1 MAKAK
6 KQKSPPGNPRIVE
19 LGRNTRFAKGQSGN
33 PGGRPKR
40 TPYADA
46 HRYVAELASSE
57 LRVSAQD
64 SVAISIAKTMARQA
78 IRGSAG
84 TINEPTNL
92 RLRWQ
97 LPFGH
102 SKWNV
107 SFIARKRFP
116 PASKI
121 PAKAKDSRS
130 GSSNE
135 AVESCGQ
142 CSRETAREL
151 TTKIL
156 ECDRDAS

>member
-78 IRGSAG
+78 IRGSVVAAAECADRCEG
-84 TINEPTNL
+84 RPGQRVEIDQPDVVKF
-92 RLRWQ
+92 R
-97 LPFGH
+97 
-102 SKWNV
+102 V
-107 SFIARKRFP
+107 SYIPIRR
-116 PASKI
+116 AS
-121 PAKAKDSRS
+121 
-130 GSSNE
+130 G
-135 AVESCGQ
+135 
-142 CSRETAREL
+142 
-151 TTKIL
+151 
-156 ECDRDAS
+156 ASDL